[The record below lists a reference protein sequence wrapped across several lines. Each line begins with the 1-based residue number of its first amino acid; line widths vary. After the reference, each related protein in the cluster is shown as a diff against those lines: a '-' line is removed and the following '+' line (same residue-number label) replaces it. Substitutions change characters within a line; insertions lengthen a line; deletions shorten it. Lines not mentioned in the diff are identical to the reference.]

1 MAFYIK
7 LRKTYEDEK
16 LAKYSFESDGK
27 NFGSLAIDKLNGN
40 LTLLE
45 ALHGDDGSAQFIRA
59 GAKLRKEWKEW
70 KEGRFPEE
78 TEWAS

>member
-7 LRKTYEDEK
+7 LRKTYEDASV
-16 LAKYSFESDGK
+16 AKYSFESDGE
-27 NFGSLAIDKLNGN
+27 NYGSLAIDKLDGDV
-40 LTLLE
+40 TLLE
-45 ALHGDDGSAQFIRA
+45 PLFGDDKNTQFIRA
-59 GAKLRKEWKEW
+59 WAKLRKEW

>member
-7 LRKTYEDEK
+7 LRKTYEDEN

-27 NFGSLAIDKLNGN
+27 NFGSLAINKLDGEV
-40 LTLLE
+40 TLLD
-45 ALHGDDGSAQFIRA
+45 ALDGDEKNAQFIRA
-59 GAKLRKEWKEW
+59 GAKLRKEWKE
-70 KEGRFPEE
+70 GRFPQE